1 MGKKGA
7 VLFLPSH
14 GNWGSVLFL
23 PFFYFVNSIIFSIIS
38 SVISSNSS
46 LLLLLKSIGSPYL
59 IVIFLNGFSPPLI
72 PTGITLAPVL
82 TAKNAAPSFAFS
94 PFSMPF
100 LVPSGNSAILS
111 PFFNALSVVFNADTS
126 LNDAE
131 AKATSSLSNL
141 SEDIL
146 SYYDINITLKCDKSE
161 NSEGF
166 VILGARNVA
175 GSGLVWNNN
184 TPVESEEK

>member
-1 MGKKGA
+1 MKKIKNLWENNK
-7 VLFLPSH
+7 V
-14 GNWGSVLFL
+14 
-23 PFFYFVNSIIFSIIS
+23 
-38 SVISSNSS
+38 
-46 LLLLLKSIGSPYL
+46 L
-59 IVIFLNGFSPPLI
+59 IVLGLI
-72 PTGITLAPVL
+72 
-82 TAKNAAPSFAFS
+82 
-94 PFSMPF
+94 
-100 LVPSGNSAILS
+100 LVACLVAILIVS
-111 PFFNALSVVFNADTS
+111 FSYFFGGSKNEYGDRLLDIEKYPITETIKNEYVSALEKEKIVKDVKMHTKGKIIYITIDFNADTS

>member
-1 MGKKGA
+1 MKKIKNLWENNK
-7 VLFLPSH
+7 V
-14 GNWGSVLFL
+14 
-23 PFFYFVNSIIFSIIS
+23 
-38 SVISSNSS
+38 
-46 LLLLLKSIGSPYL
+46 L
-59 IVIFLNGFSPPLI
+59 IVLGLI
-72 PTGITLAPVL
+72 
-82 TAKNAAPSFAFS
+82 
-94 PFSMPF
+94 
-100 LVPSGNSAILS
+100 LVACLVAILIVS
-111 PFFNALSVVFNADTS
+111 FSYFFGGSNNEYGDRLQDIEKYPITETIKNEYVSALENEKIVKDVKMHTKGKIIYITIDFNADTS

>member
-1 MGKKGA
+1 MKKIKNLWENNK
-7 VLFLPSH
+7 V
-14 GNWGSVLFL
+14 
-23 PFFYFVNSIIFSIIS
+23 
-38 SVISSNSS
+38 
-46 LLLLLKSIGSPYL
+46 L
-59 IVIFLNGFSPPLI
+59 IVLGLI
-72 PTGITLAPVL
+72 
-82 TAKNAAPSFAFS
+82 
-94 PFSMPF
+94 
-100 LVPSGNSAILS
+100 LVACLVAILIVS
-111 PFFNALSVVFNADTS
+111 FSYFFGGSKNEYGDRLQDIEKYPITETIKNEYVSALENEKIVKDVKMHTKGKIIYITIDFNADTS

-131 AKATSSLSNL
+131 AKATSSLTNL

>member
-1 MGKKGA
+1 MKKIKNLWENNK
-7 VLFLPSH
+7 V
-14 GNWGSVLFL
+14 
-23 PFFYFVNSIIFSIIS
+23 
-38 SVISSNSS
+38 
-46 LLLLLKSIGSPYL
+46 L
-59 IVIFLNGFSPPLI
+59 IVLGLI
-72 PTGITLAPVL
+72 
-82 TAKNAAPSFAFS
+82 
-94 PFSMPF
+94 
-100 LVPSGNSAILS
+100 LVACLVAILIVS
-111 PFFNALSVVFNADTS
+111 FSYFFGGSKNEYVSTLENEKIVKDVKMHTKGKIIYITIDFNADTS

>member
-1 MGKKGA
+1 MHTKGR
-7 VLFLPSH
+7 
-14 GNWGSVLFL
+14 
-23 PFFYFVNSIIFSIIS
+23 II
-38 SVISSNSS
+38 
-46 LLLLLKSIGSPYL
+46 Y
-59 IVIFLNGFSPPLI
+59 
-72 PTGITLAPVL
+72 IT
-82 TAKNAAPSFAFS
+82 
-94 PFSMPF
+94 
-100 LVPSGNSAILS
+100 ID
-111 PFFNALSVVFNADTS
+111 FNVDTS

-131 AKATSSLSNL
+131 AKATSSLTNL

-146 SYYDINITLKCDKSE
+146 GYYDINFTLKCDKSE